1 MHDIHITPNDSLR
14 SVQSGPIRSYSVYSV
29 LFYPFW
35 SIWSYL
41 VLFSPIRSSL
51 LLFGPF
57 GHVQSAT
64 IFFSPF
70 CHLQSLLGSVGPY
83 GNVLSYLVH
92 SVLFGLTMFC
102 QFLFGPLR
110 SLLGLVQPYLVFFNP
125 LGPLLFSLIRSCSVM
140 LGPIQSNSVLFGLI
154 WSIRSCLLLFS
165 QFGPIRL
172 IWSQS
177 VHSNHFVFLIAH
189 TPPPP
194 NTQLIYAHIGFVL
207 ALSGFLLMTK
217 FRYKICCSI
226 RLQFY
231 SISFY

>member
-14 SVQSGPIRSYSVYSV
+14 SVQYGPILSIRSYS
-29 LFYPFW
+29 
-35 SIWSYL
+35 I
-41 VLFSPIRSSL
+41 
-51 LLFGPF
+51 LFGPF
-57 GHVQSAT
+57 GLIQSCSVL
-64 IFFSPF
+64 FGPPCSYSVHSVMFSLLQYFSEF

-83 GNVLSYLVH
+83 GNVFSYLVH

-125 LGPLLFSLIRSCSVM
+125 LGPLLFSLIRSRSVM

-189 TPPPP
+189 TPPPSQHP
-194 NTQLIYAHIGFVL
+194 IDLCSHWIC
-207 ALSGFLLMTK
+207 LS
-217 FRYKICCSI
+217 S
-226 RLQFY
+226 QWV
-231 SISFY
+231 SFNDKVQI